1 VDGSEPQSESPAE
14 LAERIRSG
22 QDSDAEV
29 RLVARFSRG
38 VRIVLDRHTRSSAEA
53 EDLFQETFRLAV
65 SKLRD
70 GALRDPSKLSTFL
83 SSIARNLATE
93 HYRKAAR
100 RRTEPDS
107 AIAEATSVVGLGQL
121 GELLRNEEATLVRR
135 TLADLSTDRDRE
147 ILFRF
152 YIAEDDKNAIA
163 ADHGLTGVQL
173 NRLLYRAR
181 QRYKALYVERL
192 SSLGRSSTEPTSR
205 SAAVALALLTFFLAA
220 KCVFQDSHP
229 TNGVRSE
236 STWGGP

>member
-1 VDGSEPQSESPAE
+1 MDGSEPQSESPAE
-14 LAERIRSG
+14 LAESIRSG
-22 QDSDAEV
+22 RDRDAEV
-29 RLVARFSRG
+29 RLVERYSRG
-38 VRIVLDRHTRSSAEA
+38 VRIVLDRQTRTSAEA

-70 GALRDPSKLSTFL
+70 GALRDPSKLGAFL

-93 HYRKAAR
+93 HYRKASR
-100 RRTEPDS
+100 RQTEPDS
-107 AIAEATSVVGLGQL
+107 DIAEAASVVGVGQL
-121 GELLRNEEATLVRR
+121 GELLRSEEAQLVRQ
-135 TLADLSTDRDRE
+135 TLEDLSTDRDRE

-152 YIAEDDKNAIA
+152 YIAEDDKHDIA

-192 SSLGRSSTEPTSR
+192 SDLGRVSREPFSR
-205 SAAVALALLTFFLAA
+205 SAAVASALLTIFLVST
-220 KCVFQDSHP
+220 CVFQDSH
-229 TNGVRSE
+229 TTSGVRSQ